1 MGLCDQGVFGAWRN
15 KVGNVVG
22 RVRQGRN
29 VYAIY
34 QPQVANPR
42 TPAQLRY
49 RRIFTAM
56 TQLGRVL
63 LPVLKVGF
71 ASLDGYRYGSAYS
84 SFIGFNIKSREAY
97 VYDAQTGVARPK
109 YDKLAVSVG
118 NLPLG
123 VSMVGTLDGSEISA
137 TWSDNSGT
145 GTAAAEDVCYMAV
158 YNPTKLSCIY
168 VGTAKRSDRVARIE
182 CPAAWSGDTVESW
195 AFFRSEKGECSE
207 TWYLGSFNL

>member
-1 MGLCDQGVFGAWRN
+1 MGVCDQGVFGSWRN
-15 KVGNVVG
+15 RVGNVVG

-49 RRIFTAM
+49 RSIFTAFSK
-56 TQLGRVL
+56 LGRNL

-84 SFIGFNIKSREAY
+84 SFIGFNIKNGRAY
-97 VYDAQTGVARPK
+97 GYDAQTGVVTVK
-109 YDKLAVSVG
+109 FDKLDISVG
-118 NLPLG
+118 GLPLPF
-123 VSMVGTLDGSEISA
+123 SPVGTLDGSDVTI

-145 GTAAAEDVCYMAV
+145 AHAAADDVAFVCV
-158 YNPTKLSCIY
+158 YNPVKLACVYAGS
-168 VGTAKRSDRVARIE
+168 AKRSARSAVVST
-182 CPAAWSGDTVESW
+182 PVAWSGDTVEAW
-195 AFFRSEKGECSE
+195 LFMRNEKGECSK
-207 TWYLGSFNL
+207 TFYCGSFNL